1 MNRSK
6 IILIALGA
14 VAIIVAGV
22 FVNRAVSGF
31 SASRA
36 GMEER
41 DRALADLEK
50 VYKDEIFPSA
60 ANVGALKDD
69 VARYGEVRD
78 SFATALTNLNVRPP
92 ASRVTPS
99 AFMQTLQT
107 FVAKKI
113 EKAPVNGGRES
124 VAEDFAFGFDRYI
137 GDPVM
142 PSESDVPRLV
152 QQLLIT
158 SKIVDA
164 LYAAGLVQLRAMT
177 REVFETAAPRAP
189 APAQSDD
196 SGPRSRLGR
205 AGAQN
210 AKPGPKGGKAPAMAP
225 AEPLFVSQR
234 FTVDFSAYEH
244 SVIDF
249 MNRLASLDCFAVVSD
264 IQISKGQPD
273 IRIPEENKD
282 RSVDGEERPRRE
294 GRTSRRRR
302 GDDSGEQAQPPPPP
316 SPKQFT
322 VAQRLMTGPDVDPP
336 LDVKLTIDVYDFRA
350 AQAGEGR

>member
-14 VAIIVAGV
+14 VAVIVAGV

-41 DRALADLEK
+41 DSALADLEK
-50 VYKDEIFPSA
+50 VYRDEIFPSA
-60 ANVGALKDD
+60 ANVNALKGD
-69 VARYGEVRD
+69 VARYAEVRD
-78 SFATALTNLNVRPP
+78 SFVAALTNLNVRPP
-92 ASRVTPS
+92 TSRVTPS

-177 REVFETAAPRAP
+177 REVFETAAARTPSSAKP
-189 APAQSDD
+189 ED
-196 SGPRSRLGR
+196 SSPRSRLGR
-205 AGAQN
+205 AGAQS
-210 AKPGPKGGKAPAMAP
+210 AKPGPKGGKTTAVEQ
-225 AEPLFVSQR
+225 AEPLFGSQR

-244 SVIDF
+244 SVVDF
-249 MNRLASLDCFAVVSD
+249 LNRLASLDCFAVVSD

-273 IRIPEENKD
+273 IRVPEEKD
-282 RSVDGEERPRRE
+282 RAVDEERPRRE

-302 GDDSGEQAQPPPPP
+302 GEDSGEPAPPPTAP
-316 SPKQFT
+316 SGQKQLT
-322 VAQRLMTGPDVDPP
+322 VAQRLMTGPDIDPP

-350 AQAGEGR
+350 APAGEGR